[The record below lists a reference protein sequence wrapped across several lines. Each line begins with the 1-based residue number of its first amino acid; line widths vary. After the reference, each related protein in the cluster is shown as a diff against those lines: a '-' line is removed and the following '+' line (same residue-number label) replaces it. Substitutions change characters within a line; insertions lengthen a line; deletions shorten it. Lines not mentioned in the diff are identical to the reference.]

1 MIELYLRY
9 QNYINLVK
17 DIAFFFGFFGAYKIF
32 LYLMNKKLQDA
43 CNQINENLAFRE
55 KIEPQL
61 EEFIRKSEVNDI
73 CIRFVHWKNY
83 PWNLSE
89 DGYKFLLRI
98 NYENNKP
105 FYGWIDNTGINFE
118 EPLKFLS
125 QSVYCDK
132 NNIFFIAEKNKKFK
146 NFKEIRCSFILHL
159 PFKNILNF
167 DFKER
172 IEYEP
177 VFYTRYYYA
186 DWKRNYDDLVILR
199 EIKGDEW
206 FKYELS
212 QKRMLK
218 KYSLAGYIF
227 LKIKLF
233 ILKQWKD
240 FFLKII
246 EKHKI

>member
-9 QNYINLVK
+9 QNYINLAK
-17 DIAFFFGFFGAYKIF
+17 DIIFFLGAWKIF
-32 LYLMNKKLQDA
+32 SYLINKKFQDT
-43 CNQINENLAFRE
+43 CNQINENLALRE

-61 EEFIRKSEVNDI
+61 KEFIQGEGR

-83 PWNLSE
+83 PWSLAE
-89 DGYKFLLRI
+89 DGFKFLLRI

-105 FYGWIDNTGINFE
+105 SYGWIDNTGINFE
-118 EPLKFLS
+118 EPPLKFLS
-125 QSVYCDK
+125 QSVYLDK
-132 NNIFFIAEKNKKFK
+132 NGIFFIAEKNKKFK
-146 NFKEIRCSFILHL
+146 NFQEIRCSFIVHL
-159 PFKNILNF
+159 PFRNILNF

-177 VFYTRYYYA
+177 VFYTRYYYM

-199 EIKGDEW
+199 EIKGEEW
-206 FKYELS
+206 LRYELS

-246 EKHKI
+246 AKHKI